1 MKGQAEM
8 EKIIAE
14 LERTETEKLVIQAK
28 DFKGH
33 QYIDFRIYYL
43 ADEDQWRPTQKG
55 VTVAPKLWEDFKKGV
70 EEAEVLLKAEGLL

>member
-1 MKGQAEM
+1 M
-8 EKIIAE
+8 EKVIAE
-14 LERTETEKLVIQAK
+14 LERSETEKLVIQSK

-55 VTVAPKLWEDFKKGV
+55 VTVAPKVWEDFRKAV
-70 EEAEVLLKAEGLL
+70 DEAGDLLKSEGLL

>member
-1 MKGQAEM
+1 M

-14 LERTETEKLVIQAK
+14 LERTETEKLVIQSK

-55 VTVAPKLWEDFKKGV
+55 VTVAPKLWEEFKKGV
-70 EEAEVLLKAEGLL
+70 EEAEALLRAEKLL

>member
-1 MKGQAEM
+1 M

-55 VTVAPKLWEDFKKGV
+55 VTVAPKL
-70 EEAEVLLKAEGLL
+70 

>member
-1 MKGQAEM
+1 M

-14 LERTETEKLVIQAK
+14 LERSETEKLVIQSK

-43 ADEDQWRPTQKG
+43 ADEEEWRPTQKG
-55 VTVAPKLWEDFKKGV
+55 VTVAPKVWEDFKKAV
-70 EEAEVLLKAEGLL
+70 QDAEDLLKAENLL

>member
-1 MKGQAEM
+1 M

-28 DFKGH
+28 GFKGH

-70 EEAEVLLKAEGLL
+70 EEAEALLKAEGLL

>member
-1 MKGQAEM
+1 MREM

-70 EEAEVLLKAEGLL
+70 EEAEALLKAEGLL